1 MLEGLTTL
9 RMLGMSLVMAT
20 FLTLA
25 YGMLYTFMQAALD
38 ERD

>member
-1 MLEGLTTL
+1 
-9 RMLGMSLVMAT
+9 VMAT

-25 YGMLYTFMQAALD
+25 YGMLYTAFAAAVE